1 MKYLTTVMCMA
12 VLMATSAAAQM
23 PPMDKGKMPMGKM
36 DQSKM
41 DKSKMGKAIT
51 VTGCVA
57 AGTDAE
63 HFTLT
68 DGMMTGETTGK
79 SYDLMG
85 GELKGHLRHKVAVT
99 GTMETGKAGQ
109 DKMAA
114 KPKMEKKDM
123 GEHKMAKDKMAPA
136 APHSALHVTSVKMI
150 AATCP

>member
-1 MKYLTTVMCMA
+1 MA
-12 VLMATSAAAQM
+12 GLIGATAAAQT
-23 PPMDKGKMPMGKM
+23 MPMGKM
-36 DQSKM
+36 DKDKM
-41 DKSKMGKAIT
+41 ATDKMAKDKMGKAIT

-57 AGTDAE
+57 AGTDAD

-68 DGMMTGETTGK
+68 NGMMAGETMGK

-85 GELKGHLRHKVAVT
+85 GALKAHLGHKVAVT
-99 GTMETGKAGQ
+99 GTMETEMTGK

-114 KPKMEKKDM
+114 KPKMEKEDM